1 VSDYIIITFRHSENI
16 NLCVYNTS
24 TKVIIF
30 FLHSA
35 KNNYKLRINYFPLLF
50 QKQISNIV
58 QGIRFDTIESLIG
71 SRLIESS
78 EGLPVVAEFYKVE
91 DGFAFIVVQMA
102 IARIPTGLQPTIA
115 FDHSCQA
122 ANVVGRR
129 VAAHKADTGYIV
141 FVAIYQRQQHFAT
154 EFRTNI
160 LLQLP
165 AVAAGATVR
174 AVR

>member
-1 VSDYIIITFRHSENI
+1 MG
-16 NLCVYNTS
+16 
-24 TKVIIF
+24 
-30 FLHSA
+30 
-35 KNNYKLRINYFPLLF
+35 
-50 QKQISNIV
+50 NIV

-78 EGLPVVAEFYKVE
+78 EGLPIVAKFYEVE

-102 IARIPTGLQPTIA
+102 IARIPTGFEPTIA
-115 FDHSCQA
+115 FDHSCQT

-129 VAAHKADTGYIV
+129 IAAHKADTGYIV
-141 FVAIYQRQQHFAT
+141 FVAIYQRHQHIAA
-154 EFRTNI
+154 ELRTNI

>member
-1 VSDYIIITFRHSENI
+1 M
-16 NLCVYNTS
+16 
-24 TKVIIF
+24 
-30 FLHSA
+30 
-35 KNNYKLRINYFPLLF
+35 
-50 QKQISNIV
+50 SNIV

-78 EGLPVVAEFYKVE
+78 EGLPIVAEFYEVE

-122 ANVVGRR
+122 ANIVRRR

-141 FVAIYQRQQHFAT
+141 FVAIYQRHQHFAAKL
-154 EFRTNI
+154 RTNI

-174 AVR
+174 AVRYIDGKSYLVGYLAEDYIVVGEFQHIPTIRQSIALLKKDYHFSA